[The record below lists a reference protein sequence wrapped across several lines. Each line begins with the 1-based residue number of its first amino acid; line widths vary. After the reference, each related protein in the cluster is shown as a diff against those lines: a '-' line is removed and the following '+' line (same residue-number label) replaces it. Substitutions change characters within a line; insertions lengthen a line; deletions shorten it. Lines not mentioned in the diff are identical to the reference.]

1 MWNKQRLK
9 RNARVLLKANYLKV
23 VVVGLILSF
32 LIGSGYNSARG
43 AAKSND
49 VDIDVTDL
57 FSGNLAF
64 IVAMLIG
71 IAGVI
76 AIALLFNVV
85 LNIFLWNP
93 LEVGCRKVFVDCR
106 YGNAEWCDILYAFKN
121 GYGHIGAVMFMKD
134 LFTFLW
140 TLLFII
146 PGIIK
151 GYEYMMIPYLLAEN
165 PDMSRQDAFA
175 ESKRMMD
182 GNKMDAF
189 LLDLSFIGWFI
200 LGAITFNIV
209 NILYTTPYMELAHA
223 ELYHTLRI
231 RITNRIRKTVVLQES
246 RTAVFF
252 LHGKLRPIQEQ
263 DSFYCSD
270 IFIMSGYKSVS
281 YLKKCIII

>member
-1 MWNKQRLK
+1 MWNRQRLK

-23 VVVGLILSF
+23 VVVGLTLSF

-106 YGNAEWCDILYAFKN
+106 YGNAEWRDILYAFKN

-175 ESKRMMD
+175 ESKRMMVATRW
-182 GNKMDAF
+182 MP
-189 LLDLSFIGWFI
+189 LYWICHLSAGLFWVPLHLI
-200 LGAITFNIV
+200 LSIFSIQ
-209 NILYTTPYMELAHA
+209 H
-223 ELYHTLRI
+223 RI
-231 RITNRIRKTVVLQES
+231 WNWLMQS
-246 RTAVFF
+246 
-252 LHGKLRPIQEQ
+252 
-263 DSFYCSD
+263 
-270 IFIMSGYKSVS
+270 
-281 YLKKCIII
+281 CIIH

>member
-1 MWNKQRLK
+1 MWNRQRLK

-106 YGNAEWCDILYAFKN
+106 YGNAEWR
-121 GYGHIGAVMFMKD
+121 
-134 LFTFLW
+134 TF
-140 TLLFII
+140 
-146 PGIIK
+146 
-151 GYEYMMIPYLLAEN
+151 YM
-165 PDMSRQDAFA
+165 
-175 ESKRMMD
+175 
-182 GNKMDAF
+182 
-189 LLDLSFIGWFI
+189 
-200 LGAITFNIV
+200 
-209 NILYTTPYMELAHA
+209 H
-223 ELYHTLRI
+223 
-231 RITNRIRKTVVLQES
+231 S
-246 RTAVFF
+246 RTDMTYWSRDV
-252 LHGKLRPIQEQ
+252 QER
-263 DSFYCSD
+263 FVY
-270 IFIMSGYKSVS
+270 IFVDTALYYSGHHQG
-281 YLKKCIII
+281 I

>member
-1 MWNKQRLK
+1 MWNRQRLK
-9 RNARVLLKANYLKV
+9 CNARVLLKANYLKV

-57 FSGNLAF
+57 FSRNLAF

-76 AIALLFNVV
+76 AIALLFNVI

-106 YGNAEWCDILYAFKN
+106 YGNAEWSDILYAFKN
-121 GYGHIGAVMFMKD
+121 GYGHIGVVMFMKD

-151 GYEYMMIPYLLAEN
+151 GYEYSIPSCRE
-165 PDMSRQDAFA
+165 
-175 ESKRMMD
+175 
-182 GNKMDAF
+182 
-189 LLDLSFIGWFI
+189 
-200 LGAITFNIV
+200 
-209 NILYTTPYMELAHA
+209 
-223 ELYHTLRI
+223 
-231 RITNRIRKTVVLQES
+231 
-246 RTAVFF
+246 
-252 LHGKLRPIQEQ
+252 
-263 DSFYCSD
+263 
-270 IFIMSGYKSVS
+270 SGYEPSGCLCREQAYDGWQQDGCLCTGSVIYRLVYS
-281 YLKKCIII
+281 GCHYI

>member
-1 MWNKQRLK
+1 
-9 RNARVLLKANYLKV
+9 
-23 VVVGLILSF
+23 
-32 LIGSGYNSARG
+32 
-43 AAKSND
+43 
-49 VDIDVTDL
+49 
-57 FSGNLAF
+57 
-64 IVAMLIG
+64 MLIG

-76 AIALLFNVV
+76 AIALLFNVI

-106 YGNAEWCDILYAFKN
+106 YGNAEWSDILYAFKN

-146 PGIIK
+146 PDIIK

-189 LLDLSFIGWFI
+189 VLDLSFIGWFI

-223 ELYHTLRI
+223 ELYHTLK
-231 RITNRIRKTVVLQES
+231 NQNN
-246 RTAVFF
+246 
-252 LHGKLRPIQEQ
+252 
-263 DSFYCSD
+263 
-270 IFIMSGYKSVS
+270 
-281 YLKKCIII
+281 

>member
-1 MWNKQRLK
+1 MWNRQRLK
-9 RNARVLLKANYLKV
+9 RNARVLLKANYLKA

-49 VDIDVTDL
+49 VDIDATDL
-57 FSGNLAF
+57 FSRNLTL

-106 YGNAEWCDILYAFKN
+106 YGNAEWSDILYAFKN

-165 PDMSRQDAFA
+165 PDMSRQDAFV
-175 ESKRMMD
+175 
-182 GNKMDAF
+182 
-189 LLDLSFIGWFI
+189 LDLSFIGWFI

-223 ELYHTLRI
+223 ELYHTLK
-231 RITNRIRKTVVLQES
+231 NQNN
-246 RTAVFF
+246 
-252 LHGKLRPIQEQ
+252 
-263 DSFYCSD
+263 
-270 IFIMSGYKSVS
+270 
-281 YLKKCIII
+281 

>member
-1 MWNKQRLK
+1 MWNRQRLK
-9 RNARVLLKANYLKV
+9 CNARVLLKANYLKV

-57 FSGNLAF
+57 FSRNLAF

-106 YGNAEWCDILYAFKN
+106 YGNAEWSDILYAFKN

-151 GYEYMMIPYLLAEN
+151 GYEYMMIPYLLAE
-165 PDMSRQDAFA
+165 
-175 ESKRMMD
+175 SKRMMD

-189 LLDLSFIGWFI
+189 VLDLSFIGWFI

-223 ELYHTLRI
+223 ELYHTLK
-231 RITNRIRKTVVLQES
+231 NQNN
-246 RTAVFF
+246 
-252 LHGKLRPIQEQ
+252 
-263 DSFYCSD
+263 
-270 IFIMSGYKSVS
+270 
-281 YLKKCIII
+281 

>member
-1 MWNKQRLK
+1 MWNRQRLK

-146 PGIIK
+146 RFFRNYPLLLLYPMYLNFASSNCLPHLPYIVRFIIFN
-151 GYEYMMIPYLLAEN
+151 LLLVPSTN
-165 PDMSRQDAFA
+165 P
-175 ESKRMMD
+175 
-182 GNKMDAF
+182 
-189 LLDLSFIGWFI
+189 LL
-200 LGAITFNIV
+200 
-209 NILYTTPYMELAHA
+209 
-223 ELYHTLRI
+223 
-231 RITNRIRKTVVLQES
+231 
-246 RTAVFF
+246 
-252 LHGKLRPIQEQ
+252 
-263 DSFYCSD
+263 
-270 IFIMSGYKSVS
+270 
-281 YLKKCIII
+281 

>member
-1 MWNKQRLK
+1 MWNRQRLK

-106 YGNAEWCDILYAFKN
+106 YGNAE
-121 GYGHIGAVMFMKD
+121 
-134 LFTFLW
+134 
-140 TLLFII
+140 FIC
-146 PGIIK
+146 
-151 GYEYMMIPYLLAEN
+151 
-165 PDMSRQDAFA
+165 
-175 ESKRMMD
+175 
-182 GNKMDAF
+182 
-189 LLDLSFIGWFI
+189 
-200 LGAITFNIV
+200 
-209 NILYTTPYMELAHA
+209 
-223 ELYHTLRI
+223 
-231 RITNRIRKTVVLQES
+231 
-246 RTAVFF
+246 
-252 LHGKLRPIQEQ
+252 IQERIWTYWSR
-263 DSFYCSD
+263 DVHERFVY
-270 IFIMSGYKSVS
+270 IFVDTALYYSGHHQG
-281 YLKKCIII
+281 I

>member
-1 MWNKQRLK
+1 MWNRQRLK
-9 RNARVLLKANYLKV
+9 CNARVLLKANYLKV

-57 FSGNLAF
+57 FSRNLAF

-76 AIALLFNVV
+76 AIALLFNVI

-106 YGNAEWCDILYAFKN
+106 YGNAEWGDILYAFKN

-151 GYEYMMIPYLLAEN
+151 GYEYMMIPYLLA
-165 PDMSRQDAFA
+165 
-175 ESKRMMD
+175 
-182 GNKMDAF
+182 
-189 LLDLSFIGWFI
+189 
-200 LGAITFNIV
+200 
-209 NILYTTPYMELAHA
+209 
-223 ELYHTLRI
+223 
-231 RITNRIRKTVVLQES
+231 
-246 RTAVFF
+246 
-252 LHGKLRPIQEQ
+252 
-263 DSFYCSD
+263 
-270 IFIMSGYKSVS
+270 
-281 YLKKCIII
+281 

>member
-1 MWNKQRLK
+1 MWNRQRLK
-9 RNARVLLKANYLKV
+9 CNARVLLKANYLKV

-57 FSGNLAF
+57 FSRNLAF

-106 YGNAEWCDILYAFKN
+106 YGNAEWGDILYAFKN

-175 ESKRMMD
+175 
-182 GNKMDAF
+182 
-189 LLDLSFIGWFI
+189 LDLSFIGWFI

-223 ELYHTLRI
+223 ELYHTLK
-231 RITNRIRKTVVLQES
+231 NQNN
-246 RTAVFF
+246 
-252 LHGKLRPIQEQ
+252 
-263 DSFYCSD
+263 
-270 IFIMSGYKSVS
+270 
-281 YLKKCIII
+281 